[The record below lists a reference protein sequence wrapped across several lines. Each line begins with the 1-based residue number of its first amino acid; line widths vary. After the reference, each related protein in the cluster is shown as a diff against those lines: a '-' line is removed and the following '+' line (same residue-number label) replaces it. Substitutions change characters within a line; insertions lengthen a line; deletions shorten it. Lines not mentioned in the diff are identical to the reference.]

1 MVGLSGSE
9 LLAVMDAALDALA
22 DGRLALETD
31 AEQLRLLVAGLRVGA
46 RLHAW
51 QTQLTAQLDARE
63 VTSREHGTST
73 TTWLADR
80 ATLTSREAGRLLAQG
95 RQLERFRHVGDAA
108 LAGTVSPTQADA
120 ITGVLDKL
128 PTEFSTEAVHRAQAL
143 MVGFA
148 ATHNSTEL
156 RRLSRHLLEVV
167 APDLCDQLEAER
179 LEREYAQALR
189 DRHLTFT
196 PDHHGSVLIRGSLP
210 ICEAE
215 PFIRIVDAYAT
226 HIQRADQED
235 RLHAHGETTTELV
248 TPAMR
253 RADGLIAMIADHQ
266 RRELAPGHGGDRPR
280 VVVTLAYDQLLRM
293 AIEAGMVAGQHS
305 GDGGLVAGPRQTS
318 GGSLAG
324 HLVGSGEPI
333 PAGVLRR
340 WLCDAD
346 LLPVVLG
353 GASEVLDVGRSER
366 LATPAIRTALEV
378 RDQGC
383 VFPGCEKPPQAC
395 QAHHIT
401 PWWAGGATS
410 LTNMVLVCPQHH
422 GIVEPGHNPTADR
435 WQVRLRP
442 DQVPE
447 VIPPRRVDPHQRPR
461 LHARFLTA
469 LRR

>member
-1 MVGLSGSE
+1 MSEGVSSVVDMGTEMVGLSGGE
-9 LLAVMDAALDALA
+9 LLAVMDAALDALG
-22 DGRLALETD
+22 DGRLALEPD
-31 AEQLRLLVAGLRVGA
+31 ADLLRLLVAGLRVGA

-51 QTQLTAQLDARE
+51 QTQLTARLDARE
-63 VTSREHGTST
+63 VTSLEHGTST
-73 TTWLADR
+73 TTWLTDT

-108 LAGTVSPTQADA
+108 AAGTVSPTQADA

-128 PTEFSTEAVHRAQAL
+128 PADFPTEVVDRAQTL

-167 APDLCDQLEAER
+167 APDLCDQVEAER
-179 LEREYAQALR
+179 LEREYAQAQR
-189 DRHLTFT
+189 DRHLTFK
-196 PDHHGSVLIRGSLP
+196 PDHHGSVLIKGSLP

-215 PFIRIVDAYAT
+215 PFIRIVDAYAAALTRDT
-226 HIQRADQED
+226 HDAPDPT
-235 RLHAHGETTTELV
+235 AELV

-253 RADGLIAMIADHQ
+253 RADGLISMINDHQ
-266 RRELAPGHGGDRPR
+266 RRELAPGRGGDRPR
-280 VVVTLAYDQLLRM
+280 VVVTLAYDQLLQ
-293 AIEAGMVAGQHS
+293 AATNAG
-305 GDGGLVAGPRQTS
+305 L
-318 GGSLAG
+318 LAG
-324 HLVGSGEPI
+324 HLVGTGEPI

-353 GASEVLDVGRSER
+353 GASEVLDVGRTER
-366 LATPAIRTALEV
+366 LATPAIRAALEV

-383 VFPGCEKPPQAC
+383 VFPGCDKPPQAC
-395 QAHHIT
+395 QAHHII

-422 GIVEPGHNPTADR
+422 GVVEPGHDPTADR

-442 DQVPE
+442 DQLPE
-447 VIPPRRVDPHQRPR
+447 VIPPRRVDPHRRPR
-461 LHARFLTA
+461 CHARFLTP
-469 LRR
+469 LRT

>member
-1 MVGLSGSE
+1 MGTGLAGLTGSE
-9 LLAVMDAALDALA
+9 LLAVMDAALDALG
-22 DGRLALETD
+22 DGRLALESD
-31 AEQLRLLVAGLRVGA
+31 ADLLRLLVAGLRVEA

-51 QTQLTAQLDARE
+51 QTQLTARLDARE
-63 VTSREHGTST
+63 VASRAHGTST
-73 TTWLADR
+73 TTWLADT

-108 LAGTVSPTQADA
+108 AAGTVSPTQADA

-128 PTEFSTEAVHRAQAL
+128 PPDFSTEAIDRAQTL

-156 RRLSRHLLEVV
+156 RRLSRNLLEVV
-167 APDLCDQLEAER
+167 APDLCDQWEAER
-179 LEREYAQALR
+179 LEREYAQAQR
-189 DRHLTFT
+189 DRHLTFK
-196 PDHHGSVLIRGSLP
+196 PDHHGSVLIKGSLP
-210 ICEAE
+210 VCEAE
-215 PFIRIVDAYAT
+215 PFIRIVDAYAA
-226 HIQRADQED
+226 HLQRADQED
-235 RLHAHGETTTELV
+235 RQANGETAAELV

-253 RADGLIAMIADHQ
+253 RADGLMAMIADHQ

-280 VVVTLAYDQLLRM
+280 VVVTLPYDQLLQ
-293 AIEAGMVAGQHS
+293 AATGAG
-305 GDGGLVAGPRQTS
+305 L
-318 GGSLAG
+318 LAG
-324 HLVGSGEPI
+324 HLVGTGETI

-353 GASEVLDVGRSER
+353 GASEVLDVGRTQR
-366 LATPAIRTALEV
+366 LATPPIRTALEI

-383 VFPGCEKPPQAC
+383 VFPGCDKPPQAC
-395 QAHHIT
+395 QAHHII

-422 GIVEPGHNPTADR
+422 GIVEPGHDPNADR

-442 DQVPE
+442 DQLPE
-447 VIPPRRVDPHQRPR
+447 VIPTRRVDPHRRPR
-461 LHARFLTA
+461 RHARFLTP

>member
-9 LLAVMDAALDALA
+9 LLAVMDAALDALD
-22 DGRLALETD
+22 DGRLASESD
-31 AEQLRLLVAGLRVGA
+31 ADLLSLLVAGLRVGA
-46 RLHAW
+46 RMHAW
-51 QTQLTAQLDARE
+51 QATLTARLEARE
-63 VTSREHGTST
+63 VASREHGTST

-128 PTEFSTEAVHRAQAL
+128 PTEFSTEAVDRAQGL

-179 LEREYAQALR
+179 LEREYAQAQR
-189 DRHLTFT
+189 ERHLTFK
-196 PDHHGSVLIRGSLP
+196 PDHHGSVLITGSLP

-215 PFIRIVDAYAT
+215 PFIRIVDAYAA
-226 HIQRADQED
+226 HIQRTDQEH
-235 RLHAHGETTTELV
+235 RLHAPGETGAELV

-293 AIEAGMVAGQHS
+293 AIKAGFSAGKRS
-305 GDGGLVAGPRQTS
+305 GDEDLTVPHPNL

-340 WLCDAD
+340 WLCEAD

-401 PWWAGGATS
+401 PWWAGGSTS
-410 LTNMVLVCPQHH
+410 LVNMVLACPQHH
-422 GIVEPGHNPTADR
+422 GIVEPGHDPTADR

>member
-1 MVGLSGSE
+1 
-9 LLAVMDAALDALA
+9 MDAALDALG
-22 DGRLALETD
+22 DGRLTRESD
-31 AEQLRLLVAGLRVGA
+31 ADQLRLLVAGLRVEA

-51 QTQLTAQLDARE
+51 QIQLTARLDARE
-63 VTSREHGTST
+63 AASREHGTST

-80 ATLTSREAGRLLAQG
+80 ATLTGREAGRLLAQG
-95 RQLERFRHVGDAA
+95 RQLERFRFVGDAS
-108 LAGTVSPTQADA
+108 LAGTVSPAQADA

-128 PTEFSTEAVHRAQAL
+128 PPDFSTEAVDRAQTV

-167 APDLCDQLEAER
+167 APDLCDQCEAER
-179 LEREYAQALR
+179 LEREYAQAQR
-189 DRHLTFT
+189 DRHLTFK
-196 PDHHGSVLIRGSLP
+196 PDHHGSVLIKGSLP

-215 PFIRIVDAYAT
+215 PLIRIVDAYAA
-226 HIQRADQED
+226 HLQRANQED
-235 RLHAHGETTTELV
+235 GLHANGETPAELV

-280 VVVTLAYDQLLRM
+280 VVVTLAYDQLLQA
-293 AIEAGMVAGQHS
+293 AIG
-305 GDGGLVAGPRQTS
+305 GGLLS
-318 GGSLAG
+318 GN
-324 HLVGSGEPI
+324 LVGSGESI

-353 GASEVLDVGRSER
+353 GATEVLDVGRTQR
-366 LATPAIRTALEV
+366 LATPPIRAALEI

-383 VFPGCEKPPQAC
+383 VFPGCDKPPQAC
-395 QAHHIT
+395 QAHHII

-410 LTNMVLVCPQHH
+410 VVNMVLVCPHHH
-422 GIVEPGHNPTADR
+422 GIVEPGYDPTADR

-442 DQVPE
+442 DQLPE
-447 VIPPRRVDPHQRPR
+447 VIPPRRVDPHQTPR
-461 LHARFLTA
+461 RHARYLTPQ
-469 LRR
+469 RR